1 MVGVLASNM
10 PDRGFESFSD
20 QIKNYE
26 NWYLLHERHVLL
38 MDCLIEL
45 EQSCVYPVVFLA
57 PKISYSIHMGST
69 IAGSMNAR
77 S

>member
-10 PDRGFESFSD
+10 PDRGFETFSD

-26 NWYLLHERHVLL
+26 HWYLLHERHVLL

-45 EQSCVYPVVFLA
+45 EQSCVYPVVFLLQ
-57 PKISYSIHMGST
+57 
-69 IAGSMNAR
+69 R
-77 S
+77 